1 MVGGTDV
8 DFSGIDVRNTYGA
21 AVYLAAEGSWGTT
34 GVARVRVSGGAIVNA
49 NYDTGIDH
57 GSVLVYN
64 GTGDQV
70 VQDLT
75 LTGLSVS
82 GYRGTVS
89 RVLGLI
95 ADSTSSPGIRGVS
108 LSGIAITGDT
118 RPAALVSNQGA
129 TTFTAAG
136 VLRNGGALV
145 RHRRLLPLSPRAG
158 SSG

>member
-8 DFSGIDVRNTYGA
+8 DVTGLDVRNTYGA
-21 AVYLAAEGSWGTT
+21 AVYLAAEGNWGTT
-34 GVARVRVSGGAIVNA
+34 GVARVRVSGGTIVNA
-49 NYDTGIDH
+49 NSATGIDH

-64 GTGDQV
+64 GTTDQT
-70 VQDLT
+70 VQDIT
-75 LTGLSVS
+75 VTGLTVS
-82 GYRGTVS
+82 GYRATVS

-95 ADSTSSPGIRGVS
+95 ADSAASPGIRSVT
-108 LSGIAITGDT
+108 LSAITITGDS

-145 RHRRLLPLSPRAG
+145 RTGGYFR
-158 SSG
+158 